1 MNLVEKQGT
10 SHTSPELAPS
20 NGRTISTSFPQN
32 SACLAITLDS
42 GPIAQNVVE
51 SSATYFT

>member
-32 SACLAITLDS
+32 SACLAIILDS